1 MLVCLRSHS
10 YVPILAVPSLY
21 LCVCQC
27 FQNKERKEF
36 GSWTT
41 IASLLAFHHSVKKLF
56 ACFTQV
62 FSELNGDSWSSLPA
76 LRNCIGNIQEDR
88 ENSIM
93 EAEMASQ
100 RGDADTG
107 EVCYTLIAL
116 IKIKI
121 KIKIIA
127 LKHPPHVKVPC
138 YCSHF
143 RRLPFPVSGVSGCSG
158 VSHLHFQCR
167 DDVSEMK

>member
-10 YVPILAVPSLY
+10 YVPILAVLSLY

-121 KIKIIA
+121 KINNNSPKA
-127 LKHPPHVKVPC
+127 SPSCESAMLLFPFQASPV
-138 YCSHF
+138 SRFRRFRLF
-143 RRLPFPVSGVSGCSG
+143 RRLSLTLPV
-158 VSHLHFQCR
+158 
-167 DDVSEMK
+167 